1 MLQRFMSV
9 FRIRCYLC
17 TYVTVASV
25 SVLPL
30 LFTCSCDVMTNVV
43 RSACLV
49 VLLLTFDFSLSVFE
63 I

>member
-1 MLQRFMSV
+1 M

-49 VLLLTFDFSLSVFE
+49 VLLLKFDFSLSVFE